1 MYQENVVLCGASAYE
16 QKYYFNQDFDSLPES
31 IKQELHIMCVLY
43 TEDIGGILTLEFD
56 DNGSL
61 QFKTEALDSDAM
73 YDDIGSVLKIKQL
86 QTEKRELLSVLLK
99 KEFVSAIYL
108 DFAAY
113 GRTHFMDELAEDVA
127 KIKKAKK
134 QAFFAMPRI
143 FRNEIAD
150 WFVSLANDLQNLQLD
165 GILVRGYEEL
175 AYCRQ

>member
-86 QTEKRELLSVLLK
+86 QTEKRELLQSLEMYYKVFFLG
-99 KEFVSAIYL
+99 ETIE
-108 DFAAY
+108 DDGEMI
-113 GRTHFMDELAEDVA
+113 GR
-127 KIKKAKK
+127 KA
-134 QAFFAMPRI
+134 
-143 FRNEIAD
+143 
-150 WFVSLANDLQNLQLD
+150 DLWKHL
-165 GILVRGYEEL
+165 
-175 AYCRQ
+175 